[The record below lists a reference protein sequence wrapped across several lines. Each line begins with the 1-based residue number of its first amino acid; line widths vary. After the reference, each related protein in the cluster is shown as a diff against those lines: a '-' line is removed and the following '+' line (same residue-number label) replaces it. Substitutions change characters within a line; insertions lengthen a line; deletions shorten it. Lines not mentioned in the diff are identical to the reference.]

1 MPTRFQKESL
11 IVHLLRSR
19 FVQTFFALTLVY
31 LAIVL
36 AISQSPYSDSDQI
49 DKLLIEQSF
58 DNRLEMLIQITGVN
72 PLEGTADA
80 RVLPW
85 PNSDDVGFRLKSGW
99 IPNDDVDILVDS
111 VIGASNAA
119 SNTYAFDAGVPAG
132 GINVQIDEQP
142 GAGPRS
148 NISWYPL
155 DFYNFEIP
163 ISAIGTDENGDQSS
177 LNILPLDYTKNI
189 DTFDISMAHGLWNDA
204 ERVVSLGDEESFQLA
219 LDEFGNGQSS
229 SVFEAVRSNSTKLLV
244 SIILLL
250 MITAMVSVT
259 IMTYMVVAGLRPPTL
274 SSLTWSAALTYSLIS
289 LRGLMPGEPPIG
301 IFVDKLIYFPSLI
314 VTLVCSL
321 WVLFTWV
328 RREDFQS

>member
-1 MPTRFQKESL
+1 M
-11 IVHLLRSR
+11 HLLRSK
-19 FVQTFFALTLVY
+19 FIQTFLAIALVY
-31 LAIVL
+31 LGIVL
-36 AISQSPYSDSDQI
+36 LISQNPSSDADQI
-49 DKLLIEQSF
+49 DAQLIEQSF
-58 DNRLEMLIQITGVN
+58 DNRLEMLVQITGVN

-99 IPNDDVDILVDS
+99 VPTDDVDILVDS

-119 SNTYAFDAGVPAG
+119 SNTYSFEAGVPAG
-132 GINVQIDEQP
+132 GIDVQIDEQP
-142 GAGPRS
+142 GASPRS

-163 ISAIGTDENGDQSS
+163 ISAISTFENGDQASV
-177 LNILPLDYTKNI
+177 NILPLDYTKNI
-189 DTFDISMAHGLWNDA
+189 DTFDISMSHGLWNDA
-204 ERVVSLGDEESFQLA
+204 ERVVTLGDKESFQLA
-219 LDEFGNGQSS
+219 IDEFSNGESS
-229 SVFEAVRSNSTKLLV
+229 SIFEAVRSNSTKLLV
-244 SIILLL
+244 TIILLL
-250 MITAMVSVT
+250 MITAMLSVT
-259 IMTYMVVAGLRPPTL
+259 IMTYMVVSGQRPPTL

-301 IFVDKLIYFPSLI
+301 IFVDKLFYFPSLI

>member
-1 MPTRFQKESL
+1 M
-11 IVHLLRSR
+11 HLLRSK
-19 FVQTFFALTLVY
+19 FIQTFFAIALVY
-31 LAIVL
+31 LGIVL
-36 AISQSPYSDSDQI
+36 LISQNPSSDADQI
-49 DKLLIEQSF
+49 DTQLIEQSF
-58 DNRLEMLIQITGVN
+58 DNRLEMLVQITGVN

-99 IPNDDVDILVDS
+99 VPTDDVDILVDS

-119 SNTYAFDAGVPAG
+119 SNTYSFEAGVPAG
-132 GINVQIDEQP
+132 GIDVQIDEQP
-142 GAGPRS
+142 GASARS

-163 ISAIGTDENGDQSS
+163 ISAISTFENGDQASV
-177 LNILPLDYTKNI
+177 NILPLDYTKNI
-189 DTFDISMAHGLWNDA
+189 DTFDISMAHGLWNDP
-204 ERVVSLGDEESFQLA
+204 ERVVALGDEESFQLA
-219 LDEFGNGQSS
+219 IDEFSNGESS

-244 SIILLL
+244 TIILLL
-250 MITAMVSVT
+250 MITAMLSVT
-259 IMTYMVVAGLRPPTL
+259 IMTYMVVSGQRPPTL

-301 IFVDKLIYFPSLI
+301 IFVDKLFYFPSLI